1 MQMLM
6 GNERGQRWG
15 VAGAVN
21 WSDGRI
27 AAVSLYTGVNDLWHK
42 AIETP
47 YVCLPGALLSIH
59 LAASYLECAQES
71 SPLIHKGQ

>member
-1 MQMLM
+1 M
-6 GNERGQRWG
+6 GCT
-15 VAGAVN
+15 VN

-27 AAVSLYTGVNDLWHK
+27 AAACAVPKYMLSWSLYTGVNDLQHK
-42 AIETP
+42 AIKTP

-59 LAASYLECAQES
+59 LAASYLERAQEP